1 MEFQNDVALSSIW
14 QMVSEIMRG
23 KFKREESYQLWFG
36 RVYLAYLDAER
47 ALFMCENKLKRDIL
61 EKQYREALTEA
72 LAEAIG
78 YEPVVEIQV
87 DESLAPEIPDDGS
100 VVSPLKIVRERE
112 KEKAPEKE
120 KSRRNTAEQLPLTAF
135 SPSQAELKPA
145 REKSTDTASVFT
157 DAPDISEV
165 EFAEFAESSDES
177 RGERRLT
184 YNEDYTFENFIVG
197 NSNRFAHAAALNVAD
212 NVGMKINPL
221 FIYGPSGLGKT
232 HLMYAIA
239 NRALKRKPG
248 MKVIYVKGEEFLNQ
262 LVLAIQRG
270 WNQAFRQKYRS
281 ADMLLIDDIQFIAGK
296 EGTQMEF
303 FHTFDA
309 LYEDHKQI
317 ILTSDRPPKEIKT
330 LEERLKSR
338 FEWGLIA
345 DIQPPD
351 LELRIAILR
360 KKGLDMGVDIPIDVL
375 NFLGEN
381 LRSNIRQIEGVIRRL
396 GAYSNLAKRPITI
409 DMARENIADVISG
422 AEPVKVTQDKIFNAV
437 ARKYGVTVE
446 DIRGKRR
453 TREIAQARHVC
464 IYIMRTVTEMSLPSI
479 GRVFNRDH
487 TTILSSIETIQA
499 KIREDASLEND
510 IDDLIKEITNQ

>member
-1 MEFQNDVALSSIW
+1 MDQLHVIWELIRGALSEKLASATIMDLWFNTLELAAISDTTAVIITDSSIKKKIIINRYSDTLKQVFEETLGFPVEVCILSDEKNALDREQLQNDVGGGMTGDVLICKYSS
-14 QMVSEIMRG
+14 EH
-23 KFKREESYQLWFG
+23 
-36 RVYLAYLDAER
+36 D
-47 ALFMCENKLKRDIL
+47 
-61 EKQYREALTEA
+61 T
-72 LAEAIG
+72 
-78 YEPVVEIQV
+78 
-87 DESLAPEIPDDGS
+87 
-100 VVSPLKIVRERE
+100 
-112 KEKAPEKE
+112 KE
-120 KSRRNTAEQLPLTAF
+120 
-135 SPSQAELKPA
+135 
-145 REKSTDTASVFT
+145 TDTAE
-157 DAPDISEV
+157 P
-165 EFAEFAESSDES
+165 ESSRPTVPSQTAKQEIPVTEDTPAKTVHSEQQQS
-177 RGERRLT
+177 TQFALPQ
-184 YNEDYTFENFIVG
+184 NEPFVNSDYTFDNFIVG
-197 NSNRFAHAAALNVAD
+197 SSNKFAHAACIAVA
-212 NVGMKINPL
+212 NSPAIAYNPL
-221 FIYGPSGLGKT
+221 FIHGPSGLGKT
-232 HLMYAIA
+232 HLLYAITNKIREKRPDA
-239 NRALKRKPG
+239 NI
-248 MKVIYVKGEEFLNQ
+248 VYVKGETFTNQ
-262 LVLAIQRG
+262 LIESLSISPQYMAQ
-270 WNQAFRQKYRS
+270 FRAKYRQ
-281 ADMLLIDDIQFIAGK
+281 ADVFLIDDVQFIAGK
-296 EGTQMEF
+296 TSTQEEF
-303 FHTFDA
+303 FNTFNE
-309 LYEDHKQI
+309 LYEAKKQI